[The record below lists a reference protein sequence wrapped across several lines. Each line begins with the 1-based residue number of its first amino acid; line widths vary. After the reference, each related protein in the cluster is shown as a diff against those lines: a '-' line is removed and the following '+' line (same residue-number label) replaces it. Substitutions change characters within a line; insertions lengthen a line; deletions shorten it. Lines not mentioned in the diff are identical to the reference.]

1 MMSIPS
7 YDAALLAAALIL
19 LFVVLVFNLASRL
32 VLVQLVRS
40 EWEINT
46 MDKRKV
52 EEAVFK
58 TLMIGSTMVVLG
70 SLILILTTVVWR
82 GLPALNLAML
92 TQTPKGG
99 YYLGKEGGILNAI
112 VGSIYLA
119 GGATVLSLVVSL
131 PIALYLQ
138 IYAARTRRAE
148 LARLAL
154 DVLWGVPSIVYGAFG
169 FIIMLWLGV
178 RASLLGGI
186 IALALLELPIMAR
199 GMDEA
204 IAMVPFALKE
214 ASFALGAT
222 RLETALKIIVR
233 QTIPA
238 LLTAILLAF
247 GRSIGDAASVLF
259 TAGYTDRLPDSLFA
273 PAASLPLAVFFQLG
287 TPFPAVQER
296 AYAAALVLTIIVLA
310 ISLISRQL
318 ARQSAKHVI
327 R

>member
-1 MMSIPS
+1 MQI
-7 YDAALLAAALIL
+7 
-19 LFVVLVFNLASRL
+19 
-32 VLVQLVRS
+32 
-40 EWEINT
+40 
-46 MDKRKV
+46 RKV
-52 EEAVFK
+52 EEILFK
-58 TLMIGSTMVVLG
+58 TLMIGSTVVVLG
-70 SLILILTTVVWR
+70 SLVLILATVVWR
-82 GLPALNLAML
+82 GLPALNLAMV

-112 VGSIYLA
+112 VGSLYLA
-119 GGATVLSLVVSL
+119 GGATVLSVLISL

-138 IYAARTRRAE
+138 IYAARSRRAE
-148 LARLAL
+148 LARLAC

-169 FIIMLWLGV
+169 FIIMLWLGL

-186 IALALLELPIMAR
+186 IALALLELPIMVR

-204 IAMVPFALKE
+204 IAMVPLALKE

-222 RLETALKIIVR
+222 RLETALKVIVR
-233 QTIPA
+233 QSTPG

-247 GRSIGDAASVLF
+247 GRGIGDAASVLF
-259 TAGYTDRLPDSLFA
+259 TAGYTDRLPNSLFG

-296 AYAAALVLTIIVLA
+296 AYASALVLTIIVLGL
-310 ISLISRQL
+310 SLISRGL
-318 ARQSAKHVI
+318 SKRFTKHII